1 MADRIVTGTL
11 DTFSVD
17 SGSDVTYKGA
27 GVGNDTGLS
36 QRAFLV
42 NPSTTGDITVSLD
55 RSAGVISMEIFQD
68 DDHSAGS
75 APTGY
80 KKAFNVDQVQQYVY
94 VPLNRNRKAAVL
106 SFAYSLGILGFKN
119 SRLLEL
125 INSHASKRELIKEW
139 SPYINKY
146 WLSGG
151 ELMRDRRRTEL
162 NTYFAADV
170 KIPSFVRHDCHTS
183 VCLLNLPETY
193 TGSPSQIKAVEYL
206 EKKIKDWDPSGHVIR
221 RFYRLWSTPPRGL
234 GNQERPGQ
242 NALEDQ

>member
-80 KKAFNVDQVQQYVY
+80 KKAFNVAQAGKGKGAVGVTVSDATKNYIVLLQLEGYSEVSYIAKVV
-94 VPLNRNRKAAVL
+94 VP
-106 SFAYSLGILGFKN
+106 
-119 SRLLEL
+119 
-125 INSHASKRELIKEW
+125 
-139 SPYINKY
+139 
-146 WLSGG
+146 
-151 ELMRDRRRTEL
+151 
-162 NTYFAADV
+162 
-170 KIPSFVRHDCHTS
+170 
-183 VCLLNLPETY
+183 
-193 TGSPSQIKAVEYL
+193 
-206 EKKIKDWDPSGHVIR
+206 
-221 RFYRLWSTPPRGL
+221 
-234 GNQERPGQ
+234 
-242 NALEDQ
+242 